1 MVSAPGQIDSPHDGT
16 GSSSNSSSAEIDLGA
31 VKPDSLPGVPSMTR
45 VPSASK
51 LTEAKSLESESKDLL
66 GRIGITGAARRC
78 AEYKP
83 TLEELKETTFSDYI
97 RGEVLGVPLP
107 GFEFLYIHEDNK
119 GRETK
124 REVPLG
130 QVPPPN
136 YVEPADSPTPVNAGP
151 QTPATPKQPAAGAHT
166 PAEKMKTRS
175 QSRSADKTKKGS
187 PKTKGVTPNEP
198 KKYNMCRYKLRDG
211 MAKVSLPPGF
221 WAKMDSSA
229 RGRHVSTPCF
239 CFSVHHLIAVAN
251 MHSLLYLNPK
261 TVGKGIKAR

>member
-1 MVSAPGQIDSPHDGT
+1 MVSAPVHIDGHDDMGR
-16 GSSSNSSSAEIDLGA
+16 SNSTAEIALG
-31 VKPDSLPGVPSMTR
+31 VKPSPLPAPSMTR
-45 VPSASK
+45 VPSAPK

-66 GRIGITGAARRC
+66 GRVGITGAARRC

-83 TLEELKETTFSDYI
+83 TLEDLKETSFSDYI

-136 YVEPADSPTPVNAGP
+136 YVEPNDSPTPVNAKP
-151 QTPATPKQPAAGAHT
+151 QAPATPKQPVSGANSPT
-166 PAEKMKTRS
+166 EKMKTRS
-175 QSRSADKTKKGS
+175 QCKSSDRNKKGS
-187 PKTKGVTPNEP
+187 QTSKASASEP
-198 KKYNMCRYKLRDG
+198 KKYQMCRYKLRDG

-229 RGRHVSTPCF
+229 RGRHVSELFFTF
-239 CFSVHHLIAVAN
+239 YYYRVSIIIANTYHLIPPI
-251 MHSLLYLNPK
+251 SQ
-261 TVGKGIKAR
+261 TVGKGIQAG

>member
-1 MVSAPGQIDSPHDGT
+1 MMVSAPVHIDGHDDMGRR
-16 GSSSNSSSAEIDLGA
+16 SNSTAEIALG
-31 VKPDSLPGVPSMTR
+31 VKPSPLPAPSMTR
-45 VPSASK
+45 VPSAPK

-66 GRIGITGAARRC
+66 GRVGITGAARRC

-83 TLEELKETTFSDYI
+83 TLEDLKETSFSDYI

-136 YVEPADSPTPVNAGP
+136 YVEPTDSPTPVNVKSQA
-151 QTPATPKQPAAGAHT
+151 PATPKQPVAGT
-166 PAEKMKTRS
+166 NSPTEKMKTRS
-175 QSRSADKTKKGS
+175 QCKSTVGNKKGS
-187 PKTKGVTPNEP
+187 QTSKASASEP
-198 KKYNMCRYKLRDG
+198 KKYQMCRYKLRDG

-229 RGRHVSTPCF
+229 RGRHVRELFFTF
-239 CFSVHHLIAVAN
+239 
-251 MHSLLYLNPK
+251 LLLSSFNNNC
-261 TVGKGIKAR
+261 

>member
-1 MVSAPGQIDSPHDGT
+1 MVSAPGQIDSPHGGT
-16 GSSSNSSSAEIDLGA
+16 DSSSNSSSSAEIALG
-31 VKPDSLPGVPSMTR
+31 VKPDSLPVPSMTR

-136 YVEPADSPTPVNAGP
+136 YVEPSDSPTPINAAP
-151 QTPATPKQPAAGAHT
+151 QSPATPKQPAAGAHT

-187 PKTKGVTPNEP
+187 SKTEGVAPNEP

-229 RGRHVSTPCF
+229 RGRHVST
-239 CFSVHHLIAVAN
+239 
-251 MHSLLYLNPK
+251 LYLCFLRLLFNCNS
-261 TVGKGIKAR
+261 